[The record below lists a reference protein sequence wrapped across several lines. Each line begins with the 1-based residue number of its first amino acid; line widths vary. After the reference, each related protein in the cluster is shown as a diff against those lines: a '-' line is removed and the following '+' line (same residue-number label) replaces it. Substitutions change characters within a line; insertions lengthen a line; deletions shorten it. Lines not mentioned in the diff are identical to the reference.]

1 MGEVIYVGRKPV
13 MDYVTATMMQLTE
26 SDEVSI
32 KARGRAISKAVDCA
46 EIVQNRFVPDSEISG
61 IETDTDELEDD
72 SGGKRN
78 VSSITIEMRR

>member
-46 EIVQNRFVPDSEISG
+46 EIVRNRFVPDSEISG